1 MLTTNKLGWAKLK
14 TELEENVRKL
24 WLLWP
29 FRNDEPRFVNRKFRA
44 KSSFNPR
51 NQDDV
56 IEINLSCLDFF

>member
-29 FRNDEPRFVNRKFRA
+29 FRNDEPRFVNDKFRA

-51 NQDDV
+51 KKDV
-56 IEINLSCLDFF
+56 IIETYISCLEER